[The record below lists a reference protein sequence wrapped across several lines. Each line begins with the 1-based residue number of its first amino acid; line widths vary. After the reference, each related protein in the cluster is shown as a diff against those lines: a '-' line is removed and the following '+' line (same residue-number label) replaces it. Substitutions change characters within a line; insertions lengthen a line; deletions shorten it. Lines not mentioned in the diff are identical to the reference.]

1 MLINCLDMC
10 SFIYCCFIIYFLCC
24 FECIIL
30 NNKFIFVFN
39 ILYNIYVYYIFR
51 YCDVFEL
58 KIRGFFI

>member
-39 ILYNIYVYYIFR
+39 ILYKYLCILYIK
-51 YCDVFEL
+51 VL
-58 KIRGFFI
+58 

>member
-30 NNKFIFVFN
+30 NKKFIFVFN
-39 ILYNIYVYYIFR
+39 ILYKYLCILYIK
-51 YCDVFEL
+51 VL
-58 KIRGFFI
+58 